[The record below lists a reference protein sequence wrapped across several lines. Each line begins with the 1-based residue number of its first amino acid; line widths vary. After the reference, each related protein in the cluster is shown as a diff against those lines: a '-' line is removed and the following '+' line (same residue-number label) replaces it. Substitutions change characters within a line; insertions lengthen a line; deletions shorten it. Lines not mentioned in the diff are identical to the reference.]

1 LAETDFHTDRP
12 YNDRPYQKEGAHGPC
27 LVANVVDFTVKVKLI
42 NEVSE
47 IILDGKYVDGIPSYY
62 NKYLALNSILIAN
75 IKRYSNQY
83 GGNSYSAR

>member
-1 LAETDFHTDRP
+1 
-12 YNDRPYQKEGAHGPC
+12 
-27 LVANVVDFTVKVKLI
+27 VKLI

-47 IILDGKYVDGIPSYY
+47 IILDGKYIDGGLPSYY